1 MFLFDALINESQ
13 WIFSH
18 IVHTLFLTCEIFIFK
33 VTKKKERKE
42 ERRKERKNKR
52 KNKRK
57 KRKGKKKREA
67 QEDTLFH
74 KLARQ

>member
-33 VTKKKERKE
+33 VTKKKERK
-42 ERRKERKNKR
+42 NKR

>member
-42 ERRKERKNKR
+42 ERRKERR
-52 KNKRK
+52 KEGRN
-57 KRKGKKKREA
+57 
-67 QEDTLFH
+67 D
-74 KLARQ
+74 